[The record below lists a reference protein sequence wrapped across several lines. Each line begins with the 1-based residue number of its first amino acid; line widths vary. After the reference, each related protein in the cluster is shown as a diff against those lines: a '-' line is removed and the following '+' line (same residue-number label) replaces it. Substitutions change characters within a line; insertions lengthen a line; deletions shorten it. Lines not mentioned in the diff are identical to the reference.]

1 MEDNQKFDVC
11 ISTTLLIISEE
22 EKQEKRLMGKLLT
35 DQISLRKKTFE
46 AGLIQERARTGVNIL
61 NSLGNKFD
69 VRKGKSS

>member
-1 MEDNQKFDVC
+1 
-11 ISTTLLIISEE
+11 
-22 EKQEKRLMGKLLT
+22 MGKLLT